1 MATLPVHRL
10 AELQRLGVVDD
21 VGDDVF
27 GLAQVLLAHGR
38 QRAEP
43 EGRSVGVRHYY
54 YDEKRVKSDL
64 ESAHIAVQF
73 ALHRPTLRLARSQ
86 VHRVADYGDLVL
98 HRLPLPAL
106 VGGRRNAPRPYPN
119 CLLDAYARGFGQRLE
134 DCCFSVGGVTALES
148 DALYEILLRLLLHW
162 PWESAV
168 LGYFWQRA
176 EGPEGLGEVFGLAVI
191 LQLLL
196 DGFQGRWLCPV
207 LVLKLFRKSLGLLV
221 LFGEVPLPAVGLLF
235 MKRLAVLI
243 LGPSLDFLLG
253 DPLDYFSLVEER
265 QSLEIILTRGADEG
279 FYGRFLAH

>member
-1 MATLPVHRL
+1 M
-10 AELQRLGVVDD
+10 
-21 VGDDVF
+21 
-27 GLAQVLLAHGR
+27 
-38 QRAEP
+38 
-43 EGRSVGVRHYY
+43 S
-54 YDEKRVKSDL
+54 
-64 ESAHIAVQF
+64 
-73 ALHRPTLRLARSQ
+73 
-86 VHRVADYGDLVL
+86 
-98 HRLPLPAL
+98 
-106 VGGRRNAPRPYPN
+106 
-119 CLLDAYARGFGQRLE
+119 
-134 DCCFSVGGVTALES
+134 GVTALES

-162 PWESAV
+162 SWESAV

-221 LFGEVPLPAVGLLF
+221 LLGEVPLPAVGLLF

-265 QSLEIILTRGADEG
+265 ESLEIILTRGADQG